1 VKALGIRSAKVLVG
15 LLAIGC
21 LVSCSGGDATVPA
34 PSSAPWSTSL
44 SKTTPTVPIEIQ
56 MVGYRYIPNELRVR
70 AGKVV
75 FYLVNPAS
83 ETYAH
88 NMVITDPS
96 GAEVGRSPNIPPDST
111 AVFTVRNLPPGA
123 YDFGSTLEGI
133 GYSADGTQ
141 ASHGMV
147 GRLSVLPD
155 YKDNSST
162 TMSAS
167 RPGGSTRILMVDLRF
182 VPSNIQVNT
191 NNPVFYLVSPVS
203 EGLSH
208 NMVITDVE
216 GRVVAASAGVD
227 PGQSAV
233 FSVRYLPAGVYDF
246 MSTMGGPDDPT
257 QHYQADA
264 GMVGTLTV
272 TS

>member
-1 VKALGIRSAKVLVG
+1 MA
-15 LLAIGC
+15 AIASMAAC
-21 LVSCSGGDATVPA
+21 NGGGA
-34 PSSAPWSTSL
+34 SAPGVASSVSSTVFVKS
-44 SKTTPTVPIEIQ
+44 TTQVPIEIQ
-56 MVGYRYIPNELRVR
+56 MVGYRYVPNDITVR
-70 AGKVV
+70 PGKVV

-88 NMVITDPS
+88 NMVITD
-96 GAEVGRSPNIPPDST
+96 GAGTEVARSPHIPAGST
-111 AVFTVRNLPPGA
+111 AIFTVNNLPIGS
-123 YDFGSTLEGI
+123 YLFSSTLEGI

-147 GRLSVLPD
+147 GRLTAVPD
-155 YKDNSST
+155 YKSNSST
-162 TMSAS
+162 TQAAS
-167 RPGGSTRILMVDLRF
+167 QPAGSVRLLMAQLRF
-182 VPSNIQVNT
+182 DPSKIQVKT
-191 NNPVFYLVSPVS
+191 SDIVFYLVSPAS

-208 NMVITDVE
+208 NMVITDAQ
-216 GRVVAASAGVD
+216 GRVMAASSNVD

-233 FSVRYLPAGVYDF
+233 FTVRFLPPGAYEF
-246 MSTMGGPDDPT
+246 LSTLGGPDDPT